1 MAKLGKEIE
10 NRLTVSRKVIAAA
23 TTHGPGLA
31 GVLAE
36 KALAAKGEGEAPK
49 AAAFKAMFASLAAML
64 TSATDALEAAEL
76 AHAAEQADDV
86 APRATRDKTKDRLLS
101 LMVKLG
107 STVEDAMGEG
117 ALKSYGLSGDTPRT
131 PKALSSYV
139 GNVIN
144 LMTKNPANVT
154 TEVGGKFSTA
164 ATVAILQEKKGE
176 LDAALKDVD
185 REAREFE
192 GSLGKR
198 DQAME
203 RWAETYQGIANTLT
217 GLFRLAGRKDLAE
230 RVRPT
235 SRTVS
240 GEDSGP
246 AEDGALAAE
255 KAADN
260 DRVGT
265 HVGNS

>member
-10 NRLTVSRKVIAAA
+10 NRITVSRKVIAAA

-31 GVLAE
+31 PVLAE
-36 KALAAKGEGEAPK
+36 KALAAKGDGEAPK

-64 TSATDALEAAEL
+64 TSATDALEVAEL
-76 AHAAEQADDV
+76 AYAAEQADDV
-86 APRATRDKTKDRLLS
+86 APRATRDKANEKLLA

-107 STVEDAMGEG
+107 STLEDAMG
-117 ALKSYGLSGDTPRT
+117 ADAVKSYGLAGDTPRT

-139 GNVIN
+139 GNVVN
-144 LMTKNPANVT
+144 LMKKKPADVT

-164 ATVAILQEKKGE
+164 ATVAILQARKAE

-203 RWAETYQGIANTLT
+203 RWTDAYQGIASTLT

-235 SRTVS
+235 SRTIS

-246 AEDGALAAE
+246 AEDAE
-255 KAADN
+255 QEANAGGD
-260 DRVGT
+260 T
-265 HVGNS
+265 VGNP

>member
-1 MAKLGKEIE
+1 MTKLGKEIE
-10 NRLTVSRKVIAAA
+10 NRLIVSRKVIAAA

-31 GVLAE
+31 TVLAE

-49 AAAFKAMFASLAAML
+49 AAVFKAMFASLAAML

-76 AHAAEQADDV
+76 AYTAEQADDV
-86 APRATRDKTKDRLLS
+86 APRTARDKAKERLLS

-107 STVEDAMGEG
+107 STVEDAMGAD
-117 ALKSYGLSGDTPRT
+117 ALKSYGLSGDTPRA

-139 GNVIN
+139 GNVIH
-144 LMTKNPANVT
+144 LMTKNPASVT
-154 TEVGGKFSTA
+154 TDVGGKYSTA
-164 ATVAILQEKKGE
+164 TTVAILQERKAE

-185 REAREFE
+185 REARELE

-198 DQAME
+198 DQTME
-203 RWAETYQGIANTLT
+203 RWAEAYQGIANSLT

-230 RVRPT
+230 RVRPS

-246 AEDGALAAE
+246 AEAAE
-255 KAADN
+255 PPIEPGADIKEE
-260 DRVGT
+260 
-265 HVGNS
+265 